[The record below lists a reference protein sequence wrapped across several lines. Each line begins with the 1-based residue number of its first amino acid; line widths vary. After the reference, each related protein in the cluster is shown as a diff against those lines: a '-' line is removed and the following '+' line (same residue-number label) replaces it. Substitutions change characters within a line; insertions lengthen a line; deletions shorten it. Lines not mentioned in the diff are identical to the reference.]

1 MVDMKMEE
9 SAKEYIYRSKLP
21 NIDIPYHLPLHT
33 FCFQNIDDYRDK
45 PCIINGGTDEVYT
58 YSEVELTARRV
69 ATGLY
74 RLGVKQG
81 DVIMILL
88 PNSPEFVFA
97 FLGASFRG
105 AVSTTANP
113 LYTPQEIAKQAN
125 AARAKAIVTQACYVD
140 KVRDMADERGMK
152 VVCIDAPPPGCSHF
166 SELTG
171 ADEGDL
177 LEVEILPDD
186 VVALPYSSGTTG
198 LPKGVMLTHK
208 GQVTSVSQQVS
219 KNLDSLI
226 ATRRPLKIEPCISLI
241 GKRKVSDFLLLIT
254 LRLEGTTPI
263 STSGNTMWSSASSLS
278 STSTP
283 SRYYFV
289 GCGRGQPWS

>member
-1 MVDMKMEE
+1 MVDMKTEE
-9 SAKEYIYRSKLP
+9 SAKEHIYRSKLP
-21 NIDIPYHLPLHT
+21 NIDIPDHLPLHT

-58 YSEVELTARRV
+58 YGEVELTARRV
-69 ATGLY
+69 AAGLY

-97 FLGASFRG
+97 FFGASFRG

-113 LYTPQEIAKQAN
+113 LYTPREIAKQAN
-125 AARAKAIVTQACYVD
+125 AAGAKAIVTQACYVD

-152 VVCIDAPPPGCSHF
+152 LVCIDAPPPGCSHF
-166 SELTG
+166 SELSG

-177 LEVEILPDD
+177 PEVEILPDD

-219 KNLDSLI
+219 KI
-226 ATRRPLKIEPCISLI
+226 
-241 GKRKVSDFLLLIT
+241 
-254 LRLEGTTPI
+254 
-263 STSGNTMWSSASSLS
+263 
-278 STSTP
+278 
-283 SRYYFV
+283 
-289 GCGRGQPWS
+289 